1 MNFAKF
7 LRTPFLQNTS
17 GWLLLTKLH
26 DPNRR
31 KMRLPCFELRWL
43 LNGMN
48 IPWHSVFLFFFI
60 FLFLFLFRNNVIR
73 DQLDV
78 NDFSCCYVFL
88 PESTI
93 PKVLDHSYVQISLST
108 ITSQL
113 DNSIWKTPYTEY
125 FMDIGVKLALSHLTY
140 YCMLPFSQTSLVF
153 KFNLLFDWMIFATI
167 YLPFNLLILY
177 LEVYLVPLRSFHKSQ

>member
-1 MNFAKF
+1 M
-7 LRTPFLQNTS
+7 T
-17 GWLLLTKLH
+17 
-26 DPNRR
+26 
-31 KMRLPCFELRWL
+31 FEWYEYPVAFCVF
-43 LNGMN
+43 
-48 IPWHSVFLFFFI
+48 IFFLFF
-60 FLFLFLFRNNVIR
+60 FLFLFRNNVIR

-153 KFNLLFDWMIFATI
+153 KFNLLLIEWFLPQFI
-167 YLPFNLLILY
+167 YLSTFWYCILKFISY
-177 LEVYLVPLRSFHKSQ
+177 LYALFIRASKARDSMLFFVKVYSYKMLMFFLFSMKH